1 MWLNAITPLSESC
14 LKFLGKISSN
24 SQNCQIRVETLKGFD
39 NLIADV
45 ILKQLRILTSRIRI
59 DVLILLLYPWL

>member
-24 SQNCQIRVETLKGFD
+24 SQNCHIRVETLKGFD

-45 ILKQLRILTSRIRI
+45 ILKQLRILMSQIGTY
-59 DVLILLLYPWL
+59 VLNLLLYRWL